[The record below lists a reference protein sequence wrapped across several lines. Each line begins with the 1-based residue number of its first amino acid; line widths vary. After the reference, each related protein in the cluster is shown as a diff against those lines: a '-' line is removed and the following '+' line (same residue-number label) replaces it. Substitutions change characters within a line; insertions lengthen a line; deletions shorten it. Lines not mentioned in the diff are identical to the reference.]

1 MENSEIK
8 VLMVGRKGY
17 FDKGNEYGSGI
28 PRYANELYK
37 NLKRYINIDY
47 IEFASPSIIFP
58 GFGVL
63 SDLLQNEKFFGIHK
77 SNLEYNIIHNPDP
90 GIRLSYKKKNNLVY
104 ITTVHDLIPILEP
117 EIVNDIPRYGILKSR
132 IVNSLL
138 YHINEISVTLGNNTV
153 KENIS
158 NSDYLICNST
168 QTKRE
173 LINFGIESGKISV
186 INLGIDKRFFKSIE
200 QDKKINKFIIGH
212 IGGGLIYRKNL
223 GFAIDAI
230 RQIRD
235 KNILFE
241 IYGNISK
248 YALMLKE
255 TKPDERIKF
264 MGFAPEEKIVEIY
277 DSFDVFVFP
286 SLYEGFG
293 LPILEA
299 QARGL
304 PVIIYKYGKIP
315 KEVRKYCF
323 EAESPEHMAQI
334 IEQLKENGYNE
345 KERKKAMEYARSF
358 TWEKTAKETLDVYKK
373 VLEWK

>member
-1 MENSEIK
+1 
-8 VLMVGRKGY
+8 MVGRKGY
-17 FDKGNEYGSGI
+17 FDTSNEYGSGI

-63 SDLLQNEKFFGIHK
+63 SDLLQNEKFFSIHK

-90 GIRLSYKKKNNLVY
+90 RIRLSYKKKNNLVY
-104 ITTVHDLIPILEP
+104 ITTAHDLIPILEP
-117 EIVNDIPRYGILKSR
+117 EVVNNIPRYGILKSK

-138 YHINEISVTLGNNTV
+138 YHINEISVTLGNNTI

-168 QTKRE
+168 QTKKE

-186 INLGIDKRFFKSIE
+186 INLGIDKRFFKPIE
-200 QDKKINKFIIGH
+200 QDKKSNKFIVGY
-212 IGGGLIYRKNL
+212 IGGLVYRKNL
-223 GFAIDAI
+223 RFAIDAI
-230 RQIRD
+230 MQIHD

-304 PVIIYKYGKIP
+304 PVITYKYAKIP
-315 KEVRKYCF
+315 EEVRKYCF

-345 KERKKAMEYARSF
+345 KERKKAMDYARSF
-358 TWEKTAKETLDVYKK
+358 TWEKTAKETLEVYRK

>member
-1 MENSEIK
+1 MK

-58 GFGVL
+58 GFDVL
-63 SDLLQNEKFFGIHK
+63 SDLLQSEKFFGIHK
-77 SNLEYNIIHNPDP
+77 SNLGYNIIHNPDP

-138 YHINEISVTLGNNTV
+138 YHINEISVTLGNNTI

-158 NSDYLICNST
+158 NSDYLISNST

-186 INLGIDKRFFKSIE
+186 INLGIDKRFFKPIW

-223 GFAIDAI
+223 IFAIDAI
-230 RQIRD
+230 RQICD

-277 DSFDVFVFP
+277 DSLDVFVFP

-334 IEQLKENGYNE
+334 IEELRENGYNE

-358 TWEKTAKETLDVYKK
+358 TWESTAKETFEVYRK